1 MLADLPFGRQHR
13 IPPAIP
19 LRSEAHETPQVSH
32 TRMATKVSH
41 TRMATEVSHARRM
54 TTLRLL
60 RAAAAPAWR
69 AIAAAVRAGLGPS
82 RLRVTEVSHV

>member
-1 MLADLPFGRQHR
+1 MLADLPFGRQHQ

-19 LRSEAHETPQVSH
+19 LRSEAHETPQ
-32 TRMATKVSH
+32 VSH

-60 RAAAAPAWR
+60 RAAPAPAWR